1 MPHKEASLCN
11 PLFLRAE
18 AKRFGGSVMML
29 IGRFFTEMELTE
41 TLSVKEVER
50 RGTWVA
56 QRLSIDLWLRS

>member
-1 MPHKEASLCN
+1 
-11 PLFLRAE
+11 
-18 AKRFGGSVMML
+18 MML